1 MGFQVFE
8 IKSDVVTDGQYES
21 ESMPSFYYKGYI
33 SIMFYDAQGG
43 IVTPT
48 AGNILFHGSEAGEV
62 WGEIASITANLVGN
76 GVEYTRPA
84 FAGPMRYVRAT
95 TSGIT
100 GAVSMVIS
108 IARYS

>member
-21 ESMPSFYYKGYI
+21 ASMPSSYHEGYI

-48 AGNILFHGSEAGEV
+48 AGTISFHGSETGDV
-62 WGEIASITANLVGN
+62 WGEIASVTANLVGT

-84 FAGPMRYVRAT
+84 FAGPMRHVRAT
-95 TSGIT
+95 TSGII